1 MARTA
6 GLLLALALIA
16 CKPAQPP
23 LDPQADPIARAF
35 FEEVRTG
42 ANLDASPHLA
52 REQKTSTTEQQLSEF
67 RDLIPAQ
74 PPTSIELK
82 EYNVSSNSAGVTTRL
97 VDLYTYSDR
106 ALIVQTALFK
116 APSGQTP
123 VIIGFKVTSDQ
134 GGG

>member
-1 MARTA
+1 MARTV
-6 GLLLALALIA
+6 GLLLALMLVA
-16 CKPAQPP
+16 CKPAAPP

-52 REQKTSTTEQQLSEF
+52 RERKNTTTEQQLSEF
-67 RDLIPAQ
+67 RDLIPSQ
-74 PPTSIELK
+74 PPSSIELK
-82 EYNVSSNSAGVTTRL
+82 EFNVSSDSAGVTTRL
-97 VDLYTYSDR
+97 VDVYTYPDR

-116 APSGQTP
+116 APAGQTP

>member
-6 GLLLALALIA
+6 GLLLALALVA
-16 CKPAQPP
+16 CKPASPP
-23 LDPQADPIARAF
+23 LDPQAEPIARAF

-52 REQKTSTTEQQLSEF
+52 REQKTSTTEMQLSEF

-74 PPTSIELK
+74 PPSSIELK
-82 EYNVSSNSAGVTTRL
+82 EFNVSSNSAGVTTRL

-116 APSGQTP
+116 SPSGQSP

>member
-74 PPTSIELK
+74 PPTSIQ
-82 EYNVSSNSAGVTTRL
+82 
-97 VDLYTYSDR
+97 SDR
-106 ALIVQTALFK
+106 T
-116 APSGQTP
+116 
-123 VIIGFKVTSDQ
+123 
-134 GGG
+134 GGAWPG